1 MPTYAYECSNC
12 GEQFERVQKFTDEPV
27 TKCPKCKKNKV
38 RRVVQASAIVFKGS
52 GWYITDHRSNSKKTA
67 SSSSS
72 HSDSSNGDKSAEKS
86 DKAAEKAEKADKS
99 DKASDK
105 PEKAAKTETKAAK
118 SESSAGSSKASSSD

>member
-72 HSDSSNGDKSAEKS
+72 SSNGDKSSEKS
-86 DKAAEKAEKADKS
+86 DKAAEKAEKSDKSEKSEKS
-99 DKASDK
+99 DKADTSAKSESK
-105 PEKAAKTETKAAK
+105 PAK
-118 SESSAGSSKASSSD
+118 SESSSSSSKSSSSD

>member
-52 GWYITDHRSNSKKTA
+52 GWYITDHRSIK
-67 SSSSS
+67 
-72 HSDSSNGDKSAEKS
+72 DR
-86 DKAAEKAEKADKS
+86 
-99 DKASDK
+99 
-105 PEKAAKTETKAAK
+105 
-118 SESSAGSSKASSSD
+118 